1 MPKYPNI
8 TVSLTKYKNNEFM
21 LMRSC
26 INALNKHSLGH
37 KIEQFISETNFH
49 TRAQIIEIAK
59 NWFTVI

>member
-1 MPKYPNI
+1 MPKHPNI

-49 TRAQIIEIAK
+49 TCAQIIEIAK

>member
-1 MPKYPNI
+1 MPRYPNV

-21 LMRSC
+21 LIRSC

-49 TRAQIIEIAK
+49 SCAQIIEIAK

>member
-1 MPKYPNI
+1 MPRYPTI

-26 INALNKHSLGH
+26 INALSKHGLGH

-49 TRAQIIEIAK
+49 TCAQIIEIARS
-59 NWFTVI
+59 WFTVI